1 MRGWEVRTR
10 CYLHVVLWAVLAV
23 SNPTFAAPLNL
34 TLDQVTDISAMNF
47 GGVGGL
53 TYDPI
58 LGQLWI
64 SDAAGDGSSPTP
76 GNTNK
81 VALIDPLTGGV
92 VTDFDAS
99 AGNVFRGPD
108 GVALEPATGHLFL
121 FSAFLDITAG
131 VTTAAGV
138 TVRTLTIPLTS
149 KYAGAAFNSLGQ
161 LWVADRPNLT
171 TAKDNLFQL
180 DPLTGTATSTVL
192 IKGASFNPNLSGL
205 AFDPVTGNPFA
216 YDTDQQVL
224 LEIDLTTGVVQSET
238 PVGSFFAE
246 TNVPGGIAFNDTGD
260 KLYLGSGASTG
271 SPLIASELIV
281 LNRFS
286 GVAIP
291 IPGAIWLMSGALA
304 GLAAYRRKP

>member
-1 MRGWEVRTR
+1 MRGWEISMRR
-10 CYLHVVLWAVLAV
+10 YLYVVIWVLLAG
-23 SNPTFAAPLNL
+23 SNVAFAAPLNL
-34 TLDQVTDISAMNF
+34 TLDQVTDISALNF

-81 VALIDPLTGGV
+81 VALIDPLSGGV

-108 GVALEPATGHLFL
+108 GIALEPATGHLFL

-138 TVRTLTIPLTS
+138 TVRTLTIPASS
-149 KYAGAAFNSLGQ
+149 KYAGAAFNPLGQ
-161 LWVADRPNLT
+161 LWVAERPNLT

-180 DPLTGTATSTVL
+180 DPLTGTATST
-192 IKGASFNPNLSGL
+192 
-205 AFDPVTGNPFA
+205 
-216 YDTDQQVL
+216 DQ
-224 LEIDLTTGVVQSET
+224 GCVV
-238 PVGSFFAE
+238 
-246 TNVPGGIAFNDTGD
+246 
-260 KLYLGSGASTG
+260 
-271 SPLIASELIV
+271 
-281 LNRFS
+281 
-286 GVAIP
+286 
-291 IPGAIWLMSGALA
+291 
-304 GLAAYRRKP
+304 